1 MMEVIWSEGALRDL
15 EHIRDYITQ
24 DNPAYASVFVER
36 LLKTTRHLPQ
46 FPLSGRLMPEA
57 KNPNIREVLYQS
69 YRVVYRLNQNRIE
82 VVMAVHGSRD
92 LGGQENQP
100 WDSN

>member
-1 MMEVIWSEGALRDL
+1 MEVIWSEGALRDL
-15 EHIRDYITQ
+15 EHIRDYIAQ
-24 DNPAYASVFVER
+24 DNLAYASVFVER

-57 KNPNIREVLYQS
+57 KNSNIREVFYQS
-69 YRVVYRLNQNRIE
+69 YRVVYRLNQHRIE
-82 VVMAVHGSRD
+82 VVMVVHGSRD
-92 LGGQENQP
+92 LSAQENQP

>member
-1 MMEVIWSEGALRDL
+1 MMRVIWSEGALLDL
-15 EHIRDYITQ
+15 EHIRDYIAQ
-24 DNPAYASVFVER
+24 DNPAYANVFVER

-46 FPLSGRLMPEA
+46 FPQSGRLMPEA
-57 KNPNIREVLYQS
+57 KTPNIREVLYQG
-69 YRVVYRLNQNRIE
+69 YRIVYRLSPQLIE

-92 LGGQENQP
+92 LGGQENNP